1 MDAKLGAYY
10 PVFLIND
17 EYGGRGLN
25 FRAQTNPHGI
35 TMLILGTFPDRI
47 TRHQTL
53 WRVGRFN
60 DKCTRIRDTK
70 FPEVDE
76 LKESQLKGKLEKT
89 ISVVLKE
96 KAKAAKE
103 GKTPNRSQL
112 EFEDKHR
119 TN

>member
-1 MDAKLGAYY
+1 MDARLGPYY
-10 PVFLIND
+10 PVFLINE

-25 FRAQTNPHGI
+25 FRAQSNPHGI

-47 TRHQTL
+47 TRRQTL

-76 LKESQLKGKLEKT
+76 LKESQLKGNLEKT
-89 ISVVLKE
+89 IQTVMKE
-96 KAKAAKE
+96 KAKAANL
-103 GKTPNRSQL
+103 GKTPNRSPL
-112 EFEDKHR
+112 EYKDQHR